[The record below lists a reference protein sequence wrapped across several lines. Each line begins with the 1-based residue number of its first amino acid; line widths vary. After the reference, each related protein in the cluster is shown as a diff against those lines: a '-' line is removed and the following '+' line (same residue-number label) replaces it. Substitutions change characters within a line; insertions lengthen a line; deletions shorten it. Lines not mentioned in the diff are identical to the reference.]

1 MWTKQKRRSIKAR
14 FILPLITAGVLGYF
28 GYHMY
33 HGEYGLYSRSK
44 INQHIVELKEELHK
58 LEAERISIEKRISL
72 LRDGHIE
79 KDMLDEYVRK
89 NLNFSKPNELTIL
102 IPSNDTKNP
111 LGVD

>member
-1 MWTKQKRRSIKAR
+1 MWTKQKRRSTKIR
-14 FILPLITAGVLGYF
+14 FVLPLITAGVLSYF

-33 HGEYGLYSRSK
+33 HGEYGLYSLSDV
-44 INQHIVELKEELHK
+44 NQHIIELKEELQRI
-58 LEAERISIEKRISL
+58 EAERAFVEKHISL

-102 IPSNDTKNP
+102 SPLDDIKN
-111 LGVD
+111 